1 MVEDVVEPPESR
13 GIVVKTD
20 NLILPP
26 PFAEE
31 KKPPPRDIPACPGV
45 SSPPKL
51 IDQVRNLLR
60 TMHYSSKTEK
70 AYLFWIKR
78 YILFHRKRH
87 PVDMGAMEIE
97 QFLTHLAV
105 NEHVAA
111 STQNQ
116 ALCAIVFLYKQ
127 LFKREPGELK
137 ELVWAKKAK
146 RLPVVFTR
154 GEAQAVLSQLTGMY
168 RLMATLLYGAGL
180 RLSECLELRVKDID
194 FSYKQIM
201 VRDAKGDKDRVTLL
215 PESII
220 EALKQHLIKV
230 KNLHEKD
237 LQAGYGMVYLP
248 DALARKYRNA
258 EKEWGWQYVFPAT
271 QISTDPR
278 SGVQRRHHLY
288 ETVMQK
294 AVKEA
299 IRKAGIAK
307 HASCH
312 TFRHSFA
319 THLLENGYD
328 IRTIQEL
335 LGHKSV
341 ETTMIYTHVM
351 NKGGLGVKSPADA
364 I

>member
-1 MVEDVVEPPESR
+1 MGHAVNGVIEHTRYSRPYGNRTYKTLSLSTAEP
-13 GIVVKTD
+13 KTQ
-20 NLILPP
+20 
-26 PFAEE
+26 
-31 KKPPPRDIPACPGV
+31 
-45 SSPPKL
+45 PPKL
-51 IDQVRNLLR
+51 LDQVKDLLR
-60 TMHYSSKTEK
+60 TLHYSYQTEK

-78 YILFHRKRH
+78 YILHHNKRH
-87 PVDMGAMEIE
+87 PAEMGAVEIE
-97 QFLTHLAV
+97 QFLSHLAV
-105 NEHVAA
+105 HEHVAA

-116 ALCAIVFLYKQ
+116 ALCSIVFLYKKV
-127 LFKREPGELK
+127 LKREPGEFKDLI
-137 ELVWAKKAK
+137 WAKKPK

-154 GEAQAVLSQLTGMY
+154 EEAKVVLNQLSGMY
-168 RLMATLLYGAGL
+168 RVMATLLYGAGL

-220 EALKQHLIKV
+220 EPLKQHLIKV

-237 LQAGYGMVYLP
+237 LREGYGMVYLP

-258 EKEWGWQYVFPAT
+258 DKEWGWQFVFPAS

-278 SGVQRRHHLY
+278 SGIRRRHHLY
-288 ETVMQK
+288 ETVLQK

-351 NKGGLGVKSPADA
+351 NKGGLGVKSPADV

>member
-1 MVEDVVEPPESR
+1 VNN
-13 GIVVKTD
+13 D
-20 NLILPP
+20 NLINLSFPAADKTLPAP
-26 PFAEE
+26 KGSVLLRNAWQ
-31 KKPPPRDIPACPGV
+31 
-45 SSPPKL
+45 PPKL
-51 IDQVRNLLR
+51 LEQVKNLLR
-60 TMHYSSKTEK
+60 TKHYSYKTEK

-78 YILFHRKRH
+78 YILYHHKRH
-87 PVDMGAMEIE
+87 PNEMGEGEIE

-116 ALCAIVFLYKQ
+116 ALWAIVFLYKQ
-127 LFKREPGELK
+127 VLKKEPGEFK
-137 ELVWAKKAK
+137 ELVWAKKPK
-146 RLPVVFTR
+146 RLPVVFSR
-154 GEAQAVLSQLTGMY
+154 EEAKAVLNQLTGVY
-168 RLMATLLYGAGL
+168 NIMATLLYGAGL
-180 RLSECLELRVKDID
+180 RLSECLELRVKDMD
-194 FSYKQIM
+194 FSYKQIT

-220 EALKQHLIKV
+220 EALKQHLGKV

-237 LQAGYGMVYLP
+237 LQTGYGMVCLP

-258 EKEWGWQYVFPAT
+258 DKEWGWQYVFPAT

-288 ETVMQK
+288 ETVLQK
-294 AVKEA
+294 AVKVT
-299 IRKAGIAK
+299 IRKAGIVK
-307 HASCH
+307 HAGCH

-341 ETTMIYTHVM
+341 ETTMVYTHVM
-351 NKGGLGVKSPADA
+351 NKGGLGVKSPVDG